1 MEKGTVKRRIFLS
14 NALMVLVTLLIFLAI
29 NLAVVKIYA
38 ESVEKELKTSIEDL
52 IDGSGTSNFS
62 DSDNV
67 KYQHKDV
74 RELLGDLDDFLESW
88 TIHRNEFILL
98 FGADGIICILVLL
111 LISQIFTRNLEKN
124 IMEPLDLLAQGAD
137 RIRHNDLT
145 TEIRYVGDAEFED
158 VCITFNHMQEHILRE
173 QEKNRKYEKARTD
186 MIAGISHDMR
196 TPLTAIRGTI
206 KGLMDGIAATPEMQE
221 KFLQAAYRRT
231 GDMDGLLNQLF
242 YVSKIETGNMPLS
255 VQKIEIADF
264 IRNYVNGKQELLDKE
279 KEQMQAETGDIHLD
293 VDADPEQLQRI
304 FDNLEEE
311 GIEISAETGGC
322 AGTAAADPQQLQRVF
337 DNLLENSRKYA
348 ERDVLKTELSL
359 KRTEGGVEI
368 CFRDNGV
375 GVPEEKLPYV
385 FDEFYRGDES
395 RNKKE
400 GNGLGLGA
408 DDYISKPFAPAELV
422 ARVNANLRQYQR
434 MVEKFANKGPDAS
447 EEIQVQD
454 LRIRAG
460 WDRNIR
466 KCCKFGWNRTYTDK
480 KGPQYPGLA

>member
-67 KYQHKDV
+67 KYQHKDD

-98 FGADGIICILVLL
+98 FGADGMDAAQIAEEEQFDLVLL
-111 LISQIFTRNLEKN
+111 DLMLPGKSGYQICR
-124 IMEPLDLLAQGAD
+124 
-137 RIRHNDLT
+137 
-145 TEIRYVGDAEFED
+145 EIRDKLD
-158 VCITFNHMQEHILRE
+158 IPILMVT
-173 QEKNRKYEKARTD
+173 ART
-186 MIAGISHDMR
+186 
-196 TPLTAIRGTI
+196 
-206 KGLMDGIAATPEMQE
+206 E
-221 KFLQAAYRRT
+221 
-231 GDMDGLLNQLF
+231 
-242 YVSKIETGNMPLS
+242 S
-255 VQKIEIADF
+255 V
-264 IRNYVNGKQELLDKE
+264 DK
-279 KEQMQAETGDIHLD
+279 
-293 VDADPEQLQRI
+293 VR
-304 FDNLEEE
+304 
-311 GIEISAETGGC
+311 
-322 AGTAAADPQQLQRVF
+322 
-337 DNLLENSRKYA
+337 
-348 ERDVLKTELSL
+348 
-359 KRTEGGVEI
+359 
-368 CFRDNGV
+368 
-375 GVPEEKLPYV
+375 
-385 FDEFYRGDES
+385 
-395 RNKKE
+395 
-400 GNGLGLGA
+400 GLGLGA
-408 DDYISKPFAPAELV
+408 DDYISKPFDPVELV

-454 LRIRAG
+454 LRILAG